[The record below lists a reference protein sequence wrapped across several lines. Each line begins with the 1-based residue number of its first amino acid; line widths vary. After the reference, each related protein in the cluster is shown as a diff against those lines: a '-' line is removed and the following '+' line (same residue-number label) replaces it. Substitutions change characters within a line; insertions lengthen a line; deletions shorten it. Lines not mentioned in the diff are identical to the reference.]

1 MKIVDSWQALE
12 NIFLDTYYSLKE
24 GKCTIDSII
33 KTYTEYSGIL
43 SKDPITPDRILST
56 IETAHRMYLEEKFID
71 ENIVGKNFKVKKKRE
86 NTVHILG
93 KLKKGDCSYPFSPT
107 FKLTSMDYFKINNVK
122 NMNEVN
128 IQHFEDYN
136 VVYEKPYQWVEEVGE
151 YRLLDNAT
159 EVSDFYI
166 EELKERI
173 NETKN
178 FIGDN

>member
-1 MKIVDSWQALE
+1 MKYVDSWQALE
-12 NIFLDTYYSLKE
+12 HIFHDTYNSLKE

-33 KTYTEYSGIL
+33 KRYTEYSGIL

-56 IETAHRMYLEEKFID
+56 IETAYQMYLEEKFID

-93 KLKKGDCSYPFSPT
+93 KLKKGECSYPFSPT
-107 FKLTSMDYFKINNVK
+107 FKLISGDYIKIEHIDYS
-122 NMNEVN
+122 NELKMV
-128 IQHFEDYN
+128 EYKDYN

-159 EVSDFYI
+159 EVTDFYI
-166 EELKERI
+166 EELKRRI